1 MEQIRAEQDAGG
13 RHEDTQRKELLRKRR
28 RGNRKPTQQ
37 EGLNT
42 QQAATTDL
50 ILPNMLFFVMLSLQ
64 LHILHF
70 PQDILLPVV
79 HF

>member
-28 RGNRKPTQQ
+28 RGNRRPTQQ

-42 QQAATTDL
+42 QQAAKEKRSDT
-50 ILPNMLFFVMLSLQ
+50 IKHFSVMLSLQ

-70 PQDILLPVV
+70 PQDILLPVA